1 MRKLFF
7 TVALLAAGTAL
18 FAQNLD
24 DVQENISKNKYDVA
38 KEKIDKVLADPKGQK
53 SPNAW
58 YYKAVIY
65 NALSKDTTKDN
76 SAFRK
81 EAFDAYVKSLE
92 LDPKNVMG
100 TLEQNVTLFDL
111 HGQYL
116 NSAIK
121 AHNAKNY
128 AAALE
133 NYKNAIAI
141 QQYVNQK
148 GFAYNNQSLP
158 ALDTAVSLYAGD
170 AALQAKDTAT
180 GVQYL
185 QQIADAKI
193 GGKDYLQAYQIL
205 VDYYNR
211 RGDQANAQK
220 YAALGKELYPDNDY
234 FTYYELSDPSLK
246 ADKAKLMAKYEDML
260 SRNPSDAGLS
270 LDYAIELFNY
280 TYGPD
285 KPSDYK
291 AAQEK
296 LTTAISKAVDLNKS
310 AEANYLM
317 VQNISNQIYDLQE
330 AQRAIKGTKPED
342 IKKKN
347 AFTADINKRYEDLVK
362 YGEAAVQ
369 LFSER
374 SSDLKNVEKAN
385 YKQVLNQLANYYRFK
400 KQADK
405 AKTYEDRAK
414 ALG

>member
-1 MRKLFF
+1 MRNLFF
-7 TVALLAAGTAL
+7 TAALLAAGTSL

-38 KEKIDKVLADPKGQK
+38 KEKIDKVLADAKGQK

-65 NALSKDTTKDN
+65 NALGKDTTKDN
-76 SAFRK
+76 SAYRK
-81 EAFDAYVKSLE
+81 EAFDAYVKSQE

-121 AHNAKNY
+121 LHNSKNF
-128 AAALE
+128 AGALD
-133 NYKNAIAI
+133 NYKQAIAVQEYI
-141 QQYVNQK
+141 NKK
-148 GFAYNNQSLP
+148 GFTYNNQNLP
-158 ALDTAVSLYAGD
+158 ALDTMVNLYAGD
-170 AALQAKDTAT
+170 AAFNAKDTAT
-180 GVQYL
+180 GIQYL
-185 QQIADAKI
+185 QRIADAKI
-193 GGKDYLQAYQIL
+193 GGKDYASAYKLL

-211 RGDQANAQK
+211 KGDQANAQK
-220 YAALGKELYPDNDY
+220 YAALGKELYPEDEY
-234 FTYYELSDPSLK
+234 WTYYELSDPALK
-246 ADKAKLMAKYEDML
+246 EDKTKLLAKYEDML
-260 SRNPSDAGLS
+260 SRNQNSGSLA

-280 TYGPD
+280 TYGPN
-285 KPSDYK
+285 KPADYK

-296 LTTAISKAVDLNKS
+296 LGTVIMKAIDLNKS

-330 AQRAIKGTKPED
+330 SQRAIKGTKPED
-342 IKKKN
+342 VKKKN
-347 AFTADINKRYEDLVK
+347 AFTADINKKYEDLVK
-362 YGEAAVQ
+362 YGETAAQ

-374 SSDLKNVEKAN
+374 TDLKNVEKAN
-385 YKQVLNQLANYYRFK
+385 YKAVLNQLANYYRFK

-405 AKTYEDRAK
+405 AKTYEDKAK
-414 ALG
+414 TLS